1 MIKSYDNYS
10 PPHSYSDYEESLTES
25 IHQSLENDYSY
36 LDFYNESDK
45 ELSSEH
51 IKLLSLN
58 HYINHYL
65 TYIVEDELVFFL
77 FQAELFLNLRRYTN
91 SLSACFCFEA
101 FGGSSVVSKCTIQV
115 SALIPDFVNY
125 QQIGFRVIRD
135 RNLPNR
141 EETLTVIPTRP
152 FVKFYWDNICVWDY
166 NKRPNHGLGVSI
178 DYNVPRNKVI
188 VNCADN
194 YSDTVNKINSELELL
209 TTRDG
214 NYVNIHQ
221 DHHDNYKKGSIGI
234 TELYEGSNLEIVNWR
249 DERVYTK
256 RGGEKALR
264 VVFNKKKNGNISFF
278 RQKVILFFKE

>member
-101 FGGSSVVSKCTIQV
+101 FGGSSVVSKCISLVDLYQMNYTKNFKNLKEEITKLKLDNISQTLRKNVVGTIQV
-115 SALIPDFVNY
+115 SALIPDFVNC
-125 QQIGFRVIRD
+125 IN
-135 RNLPNR
+135 NLKNR
-141 EETLTVIPTRP
+141 
-152 FVKFYWDNICVWDY
+152 
-166 NKRPNHGLGVSI
+166 
-178 DYNVPRNKVI
+178 
-188 VNCADN
+188 
-194 YSDTVNKINSELELL
+194 
-209 TTRDG
+209 
-214 NYVNIHQ
+214 
-221 DHHDNYKKGSIGI
+221 KK
-234 TELYEGSNLEIVNWR
+234 
-249 DERVYTK
+249 
-256 RGGEKALR
+256 
-264 VVFNKKKNGNISFF
+264 
-278 RQKVILFFKE
+278 Q